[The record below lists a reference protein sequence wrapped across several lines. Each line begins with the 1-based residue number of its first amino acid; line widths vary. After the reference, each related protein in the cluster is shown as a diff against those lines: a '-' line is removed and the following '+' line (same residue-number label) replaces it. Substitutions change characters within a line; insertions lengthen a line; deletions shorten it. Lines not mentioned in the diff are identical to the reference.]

1 MVLENAQADSI
12 PPTGVEPT
20 NDSDNTP
27 NTKYQY
33 HSLYIKRDLIAN
45 PDPFTL
51 YFGFFGRWNY
61 DRKVTAN
68 VLRRV
73 ENARVLIQRLPTQ
86 DELDAMVT
94 HSSRSLYQERIGAP
108 LGGLVGS
115 GLLWMQ
121 ARKSELFPAYFPKAS
136 GPEGKMPSPGEIV
149 QAAKRFV
156 AAEPTIARR
165 AIFVTGFKLLFY
177 SVAGATFSSIY
188 AVYKETTNTMADS
201 RLKEFLADLKKQNP
215 EELRRRQMESRGRR
229 SVGEQQ
235 GVVEMNQGG
244 DYASEYSGG
253 DVQSTGVSGPDRPP
267 VAEPVSLGG
276 GLGADQARG
285 GDFFDEDDASPTAP
299 EYRTNR
305 GAQAG
310 YSQGSAWERIR
321 QQNASAPSIQSS
333 RQDTSNQQ
341 SPQWDSWS
349 PPSSESDKQRER
361 EQARAEFERLLDA
374 ERNIGQES
382 ASEARN
388 KGWGKWN

>member
-1 MVLENAQADSI
+1 MVLENAQTDPI
-12 PPTGVEPT
+12 PPTGAEPT

-94 HSSRSLYQERIGAP
+94 HSSRSLYHERIGAP

-115 GLLWMQ
+115 ALLWNQ
-121 ARKSELFPAYFPKAS
+121 ARKSELYPAYFPKAS
-136 GPEGKMPSPGEIV
+136 GPEGKMPSPGEII
-149 QAAKRFV
+149 QAAKRFAV
-156 AAEPTIARR
+156 AGPTVARR
-165 AIFVTGFKLLFY
+165 AAFVMCFKMLFY
-177 SVAGATFSSIY
+177 SVAGATFSSVY
-188 AVYKETTNTMADS
+188 AVYKETTNTMGDS

-215 EELRRRQMESRGRR
+215 DEIRKRKMESRGRR
-229 SVGEQQ
+229 SVGEQH
-235 GVVEMNQGG
+235 GVVEMDQGG
-244 DYASEYSGG
+244 EYASEYSGG
-253 DVQSTGVSGPDRPP
+253 DVQSTGVSVPDRRP
-267 VAEPVSLGG
+267 VLEPVGGG
-276 GLGADQARG
+276 GLGADQGRG

-299 EYRTNR
+299 EYRTSR
-305 GAQAG
+305 AAQAG

-321 QQNASAPSIQSS
+321 QQNTSAPAQSS
-333 RQDTSNQQ
+333 RQDASSQQ

-349 PPSSESDKQRER
+349 SPSSESDKQRER
-361 EQARAEFERLLDA
+361 EQARAEFDRLLDA

-382 ASEARN
+382 ASEGRN